1 MKRNRLVFII
11 LFFALTLMACN
22 LTSMLPGNDEA
33 PEPTLE
39 ATQETSVEALPEK
52 PMEEPTPEP
61 LSDSI
66 NSPESSQVS
75 GIQSACDHPYL
86 PMREGATW
94 VYHEAS
100 EEYYYH
106 WEIVDVEGDLQNA
119 TANMT
124 IHVSKYNEP
133 TEEQKEEAILINYNW
148 TCSADE
154 GIVSFDMATLELN
167 EIEGLEYS
175 MTMTFIDGEGVLLP
189 PADQLD
195 PGSTW
200 EMSMRSEFEMEELMG
215 AKGTMDVT
223 DYYTV
228 INKDPVTFN
237 GEEFEGVKFERE
249 FDSVM
254 DLSLNGVAMS
264 LPNFDLDFKSTTIMA
279 KGIGYITLDSDSDF
293 GDTGLELIRYN
304 IP

>member
-1 MKRNRLVFII
+1 
-11 LFFALTLMACN
+11 
-22 LTSMLPGNDEA
+22 
-33 PEPTLE
+33 
-39 ATQETSVEALPEK
+39 
-52 PMEEPTPEP
+52 
-61 LSDSI
+61 
-66 NSPESSQVS
+66 
-75 GIQSACDHPYL
+75 
-86 PMREGATW
+86 
-94 VYHEAS
+94 
-100 EEYYYH
+100 
-106 WEIVDVEGDLQNA
+106 
-119 TANMT
+119 
-124 IHVSKYNEP
+124 
-133 TEEQKEEAILINYNW
+133 
-148 TCSADE
+148 
-154 GIVSFDMATLELN
+154 
-167 EIEGLEYS
+167 
-175 MTMTFIDGEGVLLP
+175 
-189 PADQLD
+189 
-195 PGSTW
+195 
-200 EMSMRSEFEMEELMG
+200 MEELMG